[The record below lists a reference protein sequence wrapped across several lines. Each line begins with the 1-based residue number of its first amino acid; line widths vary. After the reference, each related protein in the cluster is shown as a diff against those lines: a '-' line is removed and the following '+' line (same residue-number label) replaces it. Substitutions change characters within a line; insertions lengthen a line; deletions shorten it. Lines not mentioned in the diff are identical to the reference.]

1 MRQVVLDTETTGL
14 DWRRGHRVI
23 EIGCIEVVNRR
34 VTGEQFQAHVN
45 PHREVDP
52 EAYAVHG
59 LSDEFLRDQPDFSE
73 IAQAWLAF
81 IQGAELVIHNAEFDV
96 GFLNAEIKLLA
107 DPSKLLQDMC
117 QIHDTLDLARRLHPG
132 QRNSLDA
139 LSRRYGVDGRDRTHH
154 GALLDAQILADV
166 YLAMTGGQTMLH
178 FEGSTL
184 ARPETTPTGLN
195 SGEQTHSMARSPLVV
210 PANENE
216 LIAHRDWLRRLGVD
230 TLEGES

>member
-14 DWRRGHRVI
+14 DWRKGHRVI

-59 LSDEFLRDQPDFSE
+59 LSNEFLRDQPDFSE
-73 IAQAWLAF
+73 IAPAWFAF
-81 IQGAELVIHNAEFDV
+81 LQGAELVIHNAEFDV
-96 GFLNAEIKLLA
+96 GFLNAEIKLLP

-117 QIHDTLDLARRLHPG
+117 EIHDSLDLARRLHPG

-166 YLAMTGGQTMLH
+166 YLAMTGGQTALH
-178 FEGSTL
+178 FDVLASAHPGKTST
-184 ARPETTPTGLN
+184 RPNT
-195 SGEQTHSMARSPLVV
+195 GEQYNPTARSPLVV

-216 LIAHRDWLRRLGVD
+216 LVAHRDWLRRLGIE
-230 TLEGES
+230 TLDSES

>member
-34 VTGEQFQAHVN
+34 ITGEQFQAHVN

-73 IAQAWLAF
+73 IAQAWFAF
-81 IQGAELVIHNAEFDV
+81 VQGAELVIHNAEFDV

-117 QIHDTLDLARRLHPG
+117 EIHDTLDLARRLHPG
-132 QRNSLDA
+132 KNDEGGMRVCFADHVRFWDA
-139 LSRRYGVDGRDRTHH
+139 LFYRGHC
-154 GALLDAQILADV
+154 LL
-166 YLAMTGGQTMLH
+166 
-178 FEGSTL
+178 
-184 ARPETTPTGLN
+184 R
-195 SGEQTHSMARSPLVV
+195 
-210 PANENE
+210 
-216 LIAHRDWLRRLGVD
+216 D
-230 TLEGES
+230 TLESKDDGPSPRPYRRRPCRECQGETASRRHEPEVPSGFAK